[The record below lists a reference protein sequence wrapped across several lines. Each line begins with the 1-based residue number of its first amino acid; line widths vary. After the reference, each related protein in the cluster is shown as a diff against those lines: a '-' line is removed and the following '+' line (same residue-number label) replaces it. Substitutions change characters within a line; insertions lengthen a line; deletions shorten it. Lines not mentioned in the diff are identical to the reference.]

1 MVLRLGAVMVPFCC
15 LQISTLA
22 QLLNC
27 FKTKNDKK
35 YIVSEKPIRIIYL
48 YDLDCL
54 LKSGTQMLQTRKV
67 LEQNER
73 ERE

>member
-1 MVLRLGAVMVPFCC
+1 M
-15 LQISTLA
+15 T
-22 QLLNC
+22 
-27 FKTKNDKK
+27 KK
-35 YIVSEKPIRIIYL
+35 YIGSEKPIRVIYL

-73 ERE
+73 ENEKERIIVWID